1 MAEETSSQLMKL
13 WMIRHGE
20 PEASARG
27 RCYGSLDFGLSVEGK
42 HQIQAVASALS
53 GEKWAAIY
61 TSPRR
66 RCLQSAR
73 ILAAAHCCPIEAI
86 DALAEI
92 DFGEFEGRTY
102 DEIAIRYPDLY
113 RQWMERPTEICFP
126 QGESFEAMWTRVT
139 EAASAIRTRHM
150 GQSIAFVTHGGV
162 IRILIAEVLGVP
174 RSHIFRIAQRYGA
187 LNLISYF
194 ENSSVVEVL
203 NYSPGS
209 N

>member
-1 MAEETSSQLMKL
+1 
-13 WMIRHGE
+13 
-20 PEASARG
+20 
-27 RCYGSLDFGLSVEGK
+27 
-42 HQIQAVASALS
+42 
-53 GEKWAAIY
+53 
-61 TSPRR
+61 
-66 RCLQSAR
+66 
-73 ILAAAHCCPIEAI
+73 
-86 DALAEI
+86 
-92 DFGEFEGRTY
+92 
-102 DEIAIRYPDLY
+102 
-113 RQWMERPTEICFP
+113 MERPTEICFP

-139 EAASAIRTRHM
+139 EAASAIRTRHL

-194 ENSSVVEVL
+194 ESSPVVEVL